1 MDKFI
6 KKNILNKQNSNFE
19 ISLIIAMV
27 VAVVL
32 LITLYKLPITNEYP
46 GIMRFHVIA
55 NSDSTEDQELKLKV
69 RDYVLPKIEADI
81 TNEIVYATNNADN
94 LENIDQVQI
103 MRQYISNN
111 LTKIEGWAMEVL
123 EQEGAQYSTNANIGI
138 RSIPAKNYDDLFF
151 PAGNYEA
158 LTITLGSGEGKN
170 WWCVVFPPLCLVD
183 SEDSTYSKEF
193 NIDDNSKIVLKSK
206 ILELLKKIM

>member
-19 ISLIIAMV
+19 ISLLIAMV

-123 EQEGAQYSTNANIGI
+123 EQEGAEYSTNASIGI

-206 ILELLKKIM
+206 ILELLKKVM

>member
-206 ILELLKKIM
+206 ILELLKKVM